1 MTRKKGDFA
10 IGELIPDHRVPRKR
24 TRIQARNEQRILD
37 AAQEVFADYGFHG
50 ATIDKVAG
58 KADMSQPN
66 LHHYF
71 KRKSDLYDAVLVR
84 TLEIWLRPL
93 QDLNPDGEPEIELAR
108 YIAQKIDLSR
118 QYPQASR
125 IFANEILRGAP
136 ILSHYLKNGL
146 KRSEEHTSE
155 LQSIMRIS
163 SAVFCLKK
171 K

>member
-1 MTRKKGDFA
+1 MRISDWSSDVLFRS
-10 IGELIPDHRVPRKR
+10 DHRVPRKR

-37 AAQEVFADYGFHG
+37 AAQEVVADYCCHG

-71 KRKSDLYDAVLVR
+71 KRKADLYDAVMVR

-136 ILSHYLKNGL
+136 
-146 KRSEEHTSE
+146 
-155 LQSIMRIS
+155 
-163 SAVFCLKK
+163 
-171 K
+171 

>member
-71 KRKSDLYDAVLVR
+71 KRKSDLYDAVLVP
-84 TLEIWLRPL
+84 TLAIWLRPL
-93 QDLNPDGEPEIELAR
+93 PDLNPDGEP
-108 YIAQKIDLSR
+108 
-118 QYPQASR
+118 
-125 IFANEILRGAP
+125 
-136 ILSHYLKNGL
+136 
-146 KRSEEHTSE
+146 RSEDHTSE
-155 LQSIMRIS
+155 LQSLLRTS
-163 SAVFCLKK
+163 YSVFCLKPK
-171 K
+171 KSRTKQASNTHS

>member
-1 MTRKKGDFA
+1 
-10 IGELIPDHRVPRKR
+10 
-24 TRIQARNEQRILD
+24 
-37 AAQEVFADYGFHG
+37 
-50 ATIDKVAG
+50 
-58 KADMSQPN
+58 MSQPN

-125 IFANEILRGAP
+125 IFANAILRGAP

-146 KRSEEHTSE
+146 KPQFETLEIGRETGRE
-155 LQSIMRIS
+155 RR
-163 SAVFCLKK
+163 
-171 K
+171 

>member
-84 TLEIWLRPL
+84 TLEIWLGP
-93 QDLNPDGEPEIELAR
+93 
-108 YIAQKIDLSR
+108 
-118 QYPQASR
+118 
-125 IFANEILRGAP
+125 
-136 ILSHYLKNGL
+136 
-146 KRSEEHTSE
+146 RSEEHTAE
-155 LQSIMRIS
+155 LQSLMSIS
-163 SAVFCLKK
+163 YDDYCLKK
-171 K
+171 KMKIIQ

>member
-1 MTRKKGDFA
+1 
-10 IGELIPDHRVPRKR
+10 
-24 TRIQARNEQRILD
+24 
-37 AAQEVFADYGFHG
+37 
-50 ATIDKVAG
+50 
-58 KADMSQPN
+58 MSQPN

-146 KRSEEHTSE
+146 KPQFEKMAAAIQHWTDRSEEHTSE
-155 LQSIMRIS
+155 LQSLMRNS
-163 SAVFCLKK
+163 YAVFCLKK
-171 K
+171 KKLIHK

>member
-1 MTRKKGDFA
+1 MFLFASRSRHTRCALVTGVQTCA
-10 IGELIPDHRVPRKR
+10 LPIS
-24 TRIQARNEQRILD
+24 
-37 AAQEVFADYGFHG
+37 DYGFHG